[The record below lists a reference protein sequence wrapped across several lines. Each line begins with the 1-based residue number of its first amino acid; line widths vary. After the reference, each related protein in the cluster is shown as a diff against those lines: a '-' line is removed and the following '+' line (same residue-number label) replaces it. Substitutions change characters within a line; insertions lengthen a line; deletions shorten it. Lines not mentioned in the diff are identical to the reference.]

1 MAVYTNNVIIYTG
14 ADFEQIFILED
25 DSGPFILTGY
35 TAIAKMK
42 KHGGSTSS
50 TSFTA
55 TVTDAN
61 AGKVKVSMGA
71 QDTAALSPG
80 RYYYDLIL
88 YRNGENTRIIEG
100 DVIVKLAVTR

>member
-1 MAVYTNNVIIYTG
+1 
-14 ADFEQIFILED
+14 
-25 DSGPFILTGY
+25 
-35 TAIAKMK
+35 
-42 KHGGSTSS
+42 
-50 TSFTA
+50 
-55 TVTDAN
+55 
-61 AGKVKVSMGA
+61 MGA